1 MLFLWLCLGLLVDGS
16 DAIDL
21 EGLYI
26 DFLVVCLSFF
36 LELVRFLHFLYHIF
50 SKSRLLLEIG
60 GKYKGIHPHLSL
72 HHFMLTCYW
81 FNKGF
86 LREV

>member
-1 MLFLWLCLGLLVDGS
+1 V
-16 DAIDL
+16 
-21 EGLYI
+21 
-26 DFLVVCLSFF
+26 LSFVIQVKVIL
-36 LELVRFLHFLYHIF
+36 LEL
-50 SKSRLLLEIG
+50 G

-72 HHFMLTCYW
+72 HHFMLTFYW